1 MAQHPPASR
10 ETPPLGQR
18 LYDNI
23 FLLLI
28 AGLVVTAVFYTAW
41 GLWEIVRLPRAPLP

>member
-1 MAQHPPASR
+1 MTEHPPTSG

-23 FLLLI
+23 FLLLA
-28 AGLVVTAVFYTAW
+28 AGVAVTVLFYTAW